1 MTYKIGSSGEMVRRI
16 QEALVAAGFAMIADG
31 IFGTKTDKA
40 VRAFQQMTKLTPDG
54 IVGPKT
60 LAALGISDNT
70 TSQTVAIEQTDH
82 TTLRLKRSTRRINE
96 IIIHC
101 TATPEGRDYTIEQI
115 RRDHKARGFTDVGYH
130 YVVYRDG
137 TIHEGRDVNKIG
149 AHCKYHNDNSIGIS
163 YIGGVTNI
171 PGLKYEQQKTKDTR
185 TLKQKD
191 ALLNL
196 LEALRIMY
204 PKARIIGHRDT
215 SPDLN
220 GDGIIEPNE
229 WIKTCPSF
237 DAKKEYKSI

>member
-16 QEALVAAGFAMIADG
+16 QEALAAAGFAMIADG

-40 VRAFQQMTKLTPDG
+40 VRAFQQLKKLTPDG

-82 TTLRLKRSTRRINE
+82 TTLRLKRSTRRITE

-115 RRDHKARGFTDVGYH
+115 RKDHKARGFTDVGYN
-130 YVVYRDG
+130 YVIYRDG

-149 AHCKYHNDNSIGIS
+149 AHCSNHNAHSIGIS
-163 YIGGVTNI
+163 YVGGVENK
-171 PGLKYEQQKTKDTR
+171 PGVAYEKLKPKDTR

-196 LEALRIMY
+196 LEALKMMY
-204 PKARIIGHRDT
+204 PQAKIYGHRDFST
-215 SPDLN
+215 
-220 GDGIIEPNE
+220 
-229 WIKTCPSF
+229 KACPSF
-237 DAKKEYKSI
+237 DAKKEYADL

>member
-1 MTYKIGSSGEMVRRI
+1 MTYKIGSIGEMVRRI
-16 QEALVAAGFAMIADG
+16 QEALAAAGFAMIADG

-40 VRAFQQMTKLTPDG
+40 VRAFQQLKKLTPDG

-70 TSQTVAIEQTDH
+70 ISQTVAIEQTDH

-115 RRDHKARGFTDVGYH
+115 RKDHKARGFTDVGYN
-130 YVVYRDG
+130 YVIYRDG

-149 AHCKYHNDNSIGIS
+149 AHCSNHNAHSIGIS
-163 YIGGVTNI
+163 YVGGVENKSGVAYDKLN
-171 PGLKYEQQKTKDTR
+171 PKDTR
-185 TLKQKD
+185 TQQQKD

-196 LEALRIMY
+196 LEALRMMY
-204 PKARIIGHRDT
+204 PKANIYGHRDFA
-215 SPDLN
+215 
-220 GDGIIEPNE
+220 
-229 WIKTCPSF
+229 KKACPSF
-237 DAKKEYKSI
+237 DAKEEYKNI

>member
-1 MTYKIGSSGEMVRRI
+1 MELYKIGSRGTMVRRI
-16 QEALVAAGFAMIADG
+16 QEALAAAGFAIIADE

-40 VRAFQQMTKLTPDG
+40 VRAFQQLKKLTPDG

-70 TSQTVAIEQTDH
+70 ISQTVAIEQTDH

-115 RRDHKARGFTDVGYH
+115 RKDHKARGFTDVGYN
-130 YVVYRDG
+130 YVIYRDG

-149 AHCKYHNDNSIGIS
+149 AHCSNHNAHSIGIS
-163 YIGGVTNI
+163 YVGGVENKSGVAYDKLN
-171 PGLKYEQQKTKDTR
+171 PKDTR
-185 TLKQKD
+185 TQQQQD

-196 LEALRIMY
+196 LEALKMMY
-204 PKARIIGHRDT
+204 PMAKIYGHRDFA
-215 SPDLN
+215 
-220 GDGIIEPNE
+220 
-229 WIKTCPSF
+229 KKACPSF
-237 DAKKEYKSI
+237 DAKEEYKNI

>member
-1 MTYKIGSSGEMVRRI
+1 MTYKIGSSGEMVRCI
-16 QEALVAAGFAMIADG
+16 QKALVAAGFAMIADG

-40 VRAFQQMTKLTPDG
+40 VRAFQQLKKLTPDG

-82 TTLRLKRSTRRINE
+82 STLRLKRSTRRINE

-115 RRDHKARGFTDVGYH
+115 RKDHKARGFTDVGYN
-130 YVVYRDG
+130 YVIYRDG

-149 AHCKYHNDNSIGIS
+149 AHCSNHNAHSIGVS
-163 YIGGVTNI
+163 YVGGVENKSGVAYDKLN
-171 PGLKYEQQKTKDTR
+171 PKDTR
-185 TLKQKD
+185 TQQQKD

-196 LEALRIMY
+196 LEALKMMY
-204 PKARIIGHRDT
+204 PMAKIYGHRDFA
-215 SPDLN
+215 
-220 GDGIIEPNE
+220 
-229 WIKTCPSF
+229 KKACPSF
-237 DAKKEYKSI
+237 DAKEEYKNI